1 LNGNVYI
8 GATAVSSLFTT
19 EKVSIQ
25 NAPTSGA
32 TNNSGLTVI
41 QNVTGNTASS
51 GAGTNCGFFSQLT
64 RTITS
69 GTTDTQGR
77 MSGIVASISI
87 QASGLTYTNAQTGGV
102 NFFSTSGGLFA
113 GTLAIDH
120 FSLYYGVANSQ
131 AVTGTKYGLRM
142 GSITGGSVNNFAIWT
157 DSGVVSFND
166 YLNFRQN
173 TDPGATGADSVRL
186 GAQDA
191 SAGNRTF
198 HFRTEATV
206 VAGAVSPDAT
216 IPILWNGTVYNL
228 CLKT

>member
-1 LNGNVYI
+1 
-8 GATAVSSLFTT
+8 
-19 EKVSIQ
+19 
-25 NAPTSGA
+25 
-32 TNNSGLTVI
+32 
-41 QNVTGNTASS
+41 
-51 GAGTNCGFFSQLT
+51 
-64 RTITS
+64 
-69 GTTDTQGR
+69 
-77 MSGIVASISI
+77 
-87 QASGLTYTNAQTGGV
+87 
-102 NFFSTSGGLFA
+102 
-113 GTLAIDH
+113 
-120 FSLYYGVANSQ
+120 
-131 AVTGTKYGLRM
+131 M